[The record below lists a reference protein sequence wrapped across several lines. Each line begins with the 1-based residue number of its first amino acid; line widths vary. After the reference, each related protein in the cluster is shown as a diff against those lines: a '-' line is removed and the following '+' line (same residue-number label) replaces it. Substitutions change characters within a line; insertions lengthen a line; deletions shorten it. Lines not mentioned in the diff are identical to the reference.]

1 MKVAACYHPRESLSL
16 HRLPEC
22 GRHPAASTVTLRHRP
37 ARTASLARRV
47 ATDADL
53 LRRENDAFS
62 GDRRGRE
69 SVGDRERT
77 DDASARDR
85 ALLWRNGV
93 ISAPS
98 GGSTTTL

>member
-77 DDASARDR
+77 DEASAPDR
-85 ALLWRNGV
+85 PLQRRNTV
-93 ISAPS
+93 TAIPCDTSA
-98 GGSTTTL
+98 TT